1 MSWRVRAARSA
12 DLPALFDLAMLTG
25 GGFTNLPADT
35 DALAERL
42 ALSDASFARDLD
54 TPVDELYILLL
65 EQQSTGRI
73 GGCGMVFSRIGARWP
88 FYSYKIGVL
97 SQTSTALGRTFSLP
111 FLNLVTDH
119 DGASEVG
126 GLFLHP
132 DLRTGGLGRLLARSR
147 YLFVAQHRARFADK
161 MLAELRGVLDDD
173 GNSPF
178 WNALGAKFFGMTF
191 PEADHF
197 NGIHGSQFIADLMPK
212 HPVYTALLPD
222 SARTVIGQPHAKGH
236 AALAML
242 EAEGFH
248 YDNYVDIFDGGPT
261 VTARTD
267 QLRTVRDSR
276 LQQVVTLCETGHG
289 FARSLVASGRL
300 ADFQAWIGHVGAAG
314 VGHVGAAGNGH
325 VGAAGNGCALRAGEA
340 VTLGISVGDTVRH
353 VGF

>member
-1 MSWRVRAARSA
+1 MSWRVRAARST
-12 DLPALFDLAMLTG
+12 DLPALLDLAKLTG
-25 GGFTNLPADT
+25 GGFTNLPADAP
-35 DALAERL
+35 ALAERL
-42 ALSDASFARDLD
+42 ALSDASFARTVDAPD
-54 TPVDELYILLL
+54 DELYILLL
-65 EQQSTGRI
+65 EQTTKPGGASGGGRI

-97 SQTSTALGRTFSLP
+97 SQTSIAMKRTFTLP

-147 YLFVAQHRARFADK
+147 YLFVAQHRARFGDK

-178 WNALGAKFFGMTF
+178 WDALGAKFFGMTF
-191 PEADHF
+191 PEADTC

-212 HPVYTALLPD
+212 HPIYTALLPEA
-222 SARTVIGQPHAKGH
+222 ARAVIGLPHPKGR

-267 QLRTVRDSR
+267 QLRTVRDSHAMTVDA
-276 LQQVVTLCETGHG
+276 LSDEGDFT
-289 FARSLVASGRL
+289 RSLVAAGRL
-300 ADFQAWIGHVGAAG
+300 ADFHAWIGHVGNGVLPVDEAAAMG
-314 VGHVGAAGNGH
+314 VA
-325 VGAAGNGCALRAGEA
+325 
-340 VTLGISVGDTVRH
+340 VGDEVRH

>member
-1 MSWRVRAARSA
+1 MSWRVRAACSA
-12 DLPALFDLAMLTG
+12 DLPALLDLANLTG
-25 GGFTNLPADT
+25 GGFTNLPADEP
-35 DALAERL
+35 ALAERL
-42 ALSDASFARDLD
+42 ALSDASFARAVEMPD
-54 TPVDELYILLL
+54 DELYILLL
-65 EQQSTGRI
+65 EQTTTGRI

-97 SQTSTALGRTFSLP
+97 SQTSTAMKRTFTLP

-147 YLFVAQHRARFADK
+147 YLFVAQHRARFGDK

-178 WNALGAKFFGMTF
+178 WDALGAKFFGMTF
-191 PEADHF
+191 PEADTC

-212 HPVYTALLPD
+212 HPIYTALLPD
-222 SARTVIGQPHAKGH
+222 AARAVIGLPHPKGR

-267 QLRTVRDSR
+267 QLRTVRDSHAMT
-276 LQQVVTLCETGHG
+276 VNTLSDEGDFT
-289 FARSLVASGRL
+289 RSLVAAGRL
-300 ADFQAWIGHVGAAG
+300 ADFRAWIGHVGNGVLPVEEAAAMG
-314 VGHVGAAGNGH
+314 VA
-325 VGAAGNGCALRAGEA
+325 
-340 VTLGISVGDTVRH
+340 VGDEVRH

>member
-1 MSWRVRAARSA
+1 MSWRVRPARAA
-12 DLPALFDLAMLTG
+12 DLPALMDLARLTG
-25 GGFTNLPADT
+25 GGFTNLPADAA
-35 DALAERL
+35 ALAERL
-42 ALSDASFARDLD
+42 AWSDASFVRIEAAPD
-54 TPVDELYILLL
+54 DELYILLL
-65 EQQSTGRI
+65 EQTATGRI

-97 SQTSTALGRTFSLP
+97 SQTSKALERTFSLP

-147 YLFVAQHRARFADK
+147 YLFVAQHRARFGDK
-161 MLAELRGVLDDD
+161 MLAELRGVLDEE

-178 WNALGAKFFGMTF
+178 WDALGAKFFGMSF
-191 PEADHF
+191 PDADVF
-197 NGIHGSQFIADLMPK
+197 NGVHGSQFIADLMPK
-212 HPVYTALLPD
+212 HPIYTALLPEA
-222 SARTVIGQPHAKGH
+222 ARAVIGQPHAKGR

-267 QLRTVRDSR
+267 QLRTVRDSTAAQVAR
-276 LQQVVTLCETGHG
+276 LCSSGEDFV
-289 FARSLVASGRL
+289 RSLVASGQL
-300 ADFQAWIGHVGAAG
+300 IDFRVWIGHVGAEIE
-314 VGHVGAAGNGH
+314 
-325 VGAAGNGCALRAGEA
+325 GCALPAGEA
-340 VTLGISVGDTVRH
+340 AAMGVHIGDEVRH

>member
-12 DLPALFDLAMLTG
+12 DLPALFDLALLTG
-25 GGFTNLPADT
+25 GGFTNLPP
-35 DALAERL
+35 DAAALGERL
-42 ALSDASFARDLD
+42 ALSDASFARIVDAPD
-54 TPVDELYILLL
+54 DELYILLL
-65 EQQSTGRI
+65 EHAETGRI

-97 SQTSTALGRTFSLP
+97 SQTSKALERTFSLP
-111 FLNLVTDH
+111 FLSLVTDH

-147 YLFVAQHRARFADK
+147 YLFVAQHRARFGDK
-161 MLAELRGVLDDD
+161 MLAELRGVLDDE
-173 GNSPF
+173 GHSPF
-178 WNALGAKFFGMTF
+178 WDALGAKFFGMSF
-191 PEADHF
+191 PEADSC

-212 HPVYTALLPD
+212 QPIYTALLPD
-222 SARTVIGQPHAKGH
+222 AARAVIGQPHPKGR

-267 QLRTVRDSR
+267 QLRTVRESQAMTVAR
-276 LQQVVTLCETGHG
+276 LGNDAGV
-289 FARSLVASGRL
+289 RSLVAAGRL
-300 ADFQAWIGHVGAAG
+300 ADFRAWIGNVGDG
-314 VGHVGAAGNGH
+314 M
-325 VGAAGNGCALRAGEA
+325 LPAGEA
-340 VTLGISVGDTVRH
+340 AAMGVAVGDEVRH

>member
-1 MSWRVRAARSA
+1 MSWRVRAARAA
-12 DLPALFDLAMLTG
+12 DLPALMDLARLTG
-25 GGFTNLPADT
+25 GGFTNLPADEA
-35 DALAERL
+35 ALAERL
-42 ALSDASFARDLD
+42 AWSEGSFARAETAPD
-54 TPVDELYILLL
+54 DELYILLL
-65 EQQSTGRI
+65 EQTLTGRI

-97 SQTSTALGRTFSLP
+97 SQTSKALERTFALP

-147 YLFVAQHRARFADK
+147 YLFVAQHRARFGNK

-178 WNALGAKFFGMTF
+178 WDALGAKFFGMSF
-191 PEADHF
+191 PEADAF
-197 NGIHGSQFIADLMPK
+197 NGVHGSQFIADLMPK
-212 HPVYTALLPD
+212 HPIYTALLPEA
-222 SARTVIGQPHAKGH
+222 ARAVIGQPHAKGR

-242 EAEGFH
+242 EAEGFA

-267 QLRTVRDSR
+267 QLRTVRESVAAPVAR
-276 LQQVVTLCETGHG
+276 LCSTGTG
-289 FARSLVASGRL
+289 FVRSLVASGQL
-300 ADFQAWIGHVGAAG
+300 ADFRAWIGHVGAEIE
-314 VGHVGAAGNGH
+314 
-325 VGAAGNGCALRAGEA
+325 GCALPAAEA
-340 VTLGISVGDTVRH
+340 AAMGVTIGDEVRH